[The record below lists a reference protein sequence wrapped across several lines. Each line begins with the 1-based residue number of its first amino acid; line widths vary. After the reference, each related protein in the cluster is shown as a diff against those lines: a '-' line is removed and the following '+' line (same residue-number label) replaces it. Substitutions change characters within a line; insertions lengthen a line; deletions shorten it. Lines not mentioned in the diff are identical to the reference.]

1 MSPKLALNFGLL
13 ALLLLLQWPLWL
25 GKGSLWE
32 VHKLE
37 KQLKIQEAEI
47 AAKKERNAH
56 ITSDVK
62 DLDGGLGAAE
72 SQARRDLGMIK
83 SDEVFIQVTPDKSNS
98 QAVNQATEKAK
109 ATSNNAASNNTS
121 APSNGASK

>member
-1 MSPKLALNFGLL
+1 
-13 ALLLLLQWPLWL
+13 
-25 GKGSLWE
+25 

-37 KQLKIQEAEI
+37 RQLKIQEAEI
-47 AAKKERNAH
+47 AAKKERNAR

-83 SDEVFIQVTPDKSNS
+83 SDEVFIQVTPDKSN
-98 QAVNQATEKAK
+98 NQTTDKTKAP
-109 ATSNNAASNNTS
+109 SNNAASNAAS
-121 APSNGASK
+121 APSSGASK

>member
-1 MSPKLALNFGLL
+1 MSPKLALNLALL

-47 AAKKERNAH
+47 AAKKERNAR

-83 SDEVFIQVTPDKSNS
+83 SDEVFIQVAPGSATNS
-98 QAVNQATEKAK
+98 AP
-109 ATSNNAASNNTS
+109 NNAASKPKGKAS
-121 APSNGASK
+121 AP

>member
-1 MSPKLALNFGLL
+1 VSPKLALNLGLL
-13 ALLLLLQWPLWL
+13 VLLLLLQWPLWL

-37 KQLKIQEAEI
+37 RQLKIQEAEI
-47 AAKKERNAH
+47 AAKKERNAR

-83 SDEVFIQVTPDKSNS
+83 SDEVFIQVTPDKSG
-98 QAVNQATEKAK
+98 NQATDKTKAP
-109 ATSNNAASNNTS
+109 SNNAASNAAS
-121 APSNGASK
+121 APSSGASK

>member
-1 MSPKLALNFGLL
+1 MAPKLALNLGLL
-13 ALLLLLQWPLWL
+13 VLLLLLQWPLWL

-37 KQLKIQEAEI
+37 RQLKIQEAEI
-47 AAKKERNAH
+47 AAKKERNAR

-83 SDEVFIQVTPDKSNS
+83 SDEVFIQVTPDKSN
-98 QAVNQATEKAK
+98 NPATEKTK
-109 ATSNNAASNNTS
+109 APLSNAASNAAS
-121 APSNGASK
+121 APASGASK

>member
-1 MSPKLALNFGLL
+1 
-13 ALLLLLQWPLWL
+13 L

-32 VHKLE
+32 VHKL
-37 KQLKIQEAEI
+37 KRQLKVQEAEI
-47 AAKKERNAH
+47 AAKKERNAR

-83 SDEVFIQVTPDKSNS
+83 SDEVFIQVTPDKSN
-98 QAVNQATEKAK
+98 NQTPEKTK
-109 ATSNNAASNNTS
+109 APSSNAASNAAS
-121 APSNGASK
+121 APSSGASK

>member
-1 MSPKLALNFGLL
+1 MSPKLALNLGLL
-13 ALLLLLQWPLWL
+13 VLLLLLQWPLWL

-37 KQLKIQEAEI
+37 RQLKIQEAEI
-47 AAKKERNAH
+47 AAKKERNAR

-83 SDEVFIQVTPDKSNS
+83 SDEVFIQVTPDKSN
-98 QAVNQATEKAK
+98 NQTPEKTK
-109 ATSNNAASNNTS
+109 VPSNNAASNATS
-121 APSNGASK
+121 APFSGASK